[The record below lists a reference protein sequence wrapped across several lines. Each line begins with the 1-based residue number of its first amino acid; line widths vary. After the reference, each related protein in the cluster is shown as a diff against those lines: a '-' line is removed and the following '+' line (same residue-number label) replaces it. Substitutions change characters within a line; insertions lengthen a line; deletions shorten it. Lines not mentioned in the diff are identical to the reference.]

1 MAATKVN
8 HTKTHVPI
16 NVVRV
21 VSMKIFLNT
30 NISQCS

>member
-21 VSMKIFLNT
+21 VPTKKILNMI
-30 NISQCS
+30 ISQCS